1 MILTVL
7 VPKLLDF
14 QGSDPITPRQ
24 HALMKLNECVWSYVI
39 EASFYKISQLSHI
52 NLNHTLI
59 TMLIER

>member
-24 HALMKLNECVWSYVI
+24 HALMKLHECVWSYVI

-59 TMLIER
+59 TTLVER